1 MLLGVAMVSSRVIAV
16 LPEDLEV
23 EFRQLAMK
31 KFGMKRGYLKAA
43 FKEAVETWIKIEK
56 EKLKG

>member
-1 MLLGVAMVSSRVIAV
+1 MTASRVIAV
-16 LPEDLEV
+16 LPESLEA

-43 FKEAVETWIKIEK
+43 FVEAVETWIKIEK
-56 EKLKG
+56 EGLKVK

>member
-1 MLLGVAMVSSRVIAV
+1 MCIAMTASRVIAV
-16 LPEDLEV
+16 LPESLEA

-43 FKEAVETWIKIEK
+43 FVEAVETWIKIEK
-56 EKLKG
+56 EGLKVK